1 MRFAGGDEGL
11 SVPAQVT
18 IGATPSGAT
27 TASGFWEAPSVAL
40 QLTAQSVLSPA

>member
-1 MRFAGGDEGL
+1 MRFAGGDEVL

-27 TASGFWEAPSVAL
+27 AASGFLEAPSVA
-40 QLTAQSVLSPA
+40 VHVMYIDC